1 MFQNT
6 QDNTEVILLNEEPQ
20 DHERTSIQQS
30 PSLLNYQ
37 DAQDPLEGFE
47 EMFPPWVVEPQ
58 NSSMQLKIRSTL
70 KRKHK
75 KRSFLK
81 HFPNPHQSFVLKSIP
96 TKGCRRLIK
105 IEIIDMEQRVPREPE
120 EGKPLLCA
128 QYVVSD
134 DVDHIMDQT
143 ESVINNISKKLSGYS
158 YSF

>member
-6 QDNTEVILLNEEPQ
+6 QDNTEVNLLNE

-30 PSLLNYQ
+30 PSLLDYQ
-37 DAQDPLEGFE
+37 DAQDPLQGFE
-47 EMFPPWVVEPQ
+47 EMFPPWAVEPQ
-58 NSSMQLKIRSTL
+58 NSPMQLKIRSTL

-81 HFPNPHQSFVLKSIP
+81 HFPNPHQSFVLKSTP
-96 TKGCRRLIK
+96 TKGRRLIK
-105 IEIIDMEQRVPREPE
+105 IEVIDLEQRVPREPE